1 MGKVASSSLLQTASW
16 GRQTRKRESAQ
27 KTMGTL
33 AVALLTLAVLIT
45 VYLFFVSSRLWVVN
59 LGYRTSQALREQ
71 TELLEVNRKLRIERA
86 FLLSPEQIDSY
97 ARKNL
102 GMRDPHK
109 DQVQFVP

>member
-1 MGKVASSSLLQTASW
+1 MGRVASRSLLQTAPW
-16 GRQTRKRESAQ
+16 DQRIRKRES
-27 KTMGTL
+27 TRNGMGTL
-33 AVALLTLAVLIT
+33 AFALLTLAVLIT

-71 TELLEVNRKLRIERA
+71 TELLEVNKKLRIERA
-86 FLLSPEQIDSY
+86 FLLSPERIDSY

-102 GMRDPHK
+102 GMRDPDE